1 MYKFGKAVVKGR
13 FVILI
18 LSLGLLVPSLLG
30 MLGTRINYDILSYLP
45 SDLDTMKGQDF
56 MMEDFGKG
64 GFAFVMI
71 DGMKD
76 KDVKVLEKKFKDV
89 DHVCDVVWY
98 DSIADIN
105 LPKEVIPKKLY
116 DFFNS
121 DNSTLMAVFFDETS
135 AADGSLE
142 ALNEIKSIAGKQC
155 FVAGMTAAISDIK
168 DLTVSDDGFVPYP
181 GILYAERRNGC
192 TLQSRFKL
200 LFRRDIVHH
209 AGAYRSTPARC
220 NYRLL
225 HLPVAQLQGAAK
237 EFPGRQ

>member
-76 KDVKVLEKKFKDV
+76 FLPPGLTAFTMNSVESGKLTSFSSKK
-89 DHVCDVVWY
+89 
-98 DSIADIN
+98 
-105 LPKEVIPKKLY
+105 P
-116 DFFNS
+116 
-121 DNSTLMAVFFDETS
+121 DES
-135 AADGSLE
+135 
-142 ALNEIKSIAGKQC
+142 N
-155 FVAGMTAAISDIK
+155 
-168 DLTVSDDGFVPYP
+168 
-181 GILYAERRNGC
+181 
-192 TLQSRFKL
+192 
-200 LFRRDIVHH
+200 
-209 AGAYRSTPARC
+209 
-220 NYRLL
+220 
-225 HLPVAQLQGAAK
+225 
-237 EFPGRQ
+237 